1 MTNEEKQLLLKDLCA
16 RLSYGIKGIRNYKD
30 YETVEVYDIIPKCRM
45 NPNVGDGIFTE
56 ISFTNMDCCTIENFK
71 PYLRSLSNMT
81 KEEREEVQVFICD
94 EWFFEDSGFATKVRR
109 EGYIEFLANYDCSG
123 IDPEFCGEYVDWLN
137 THHFDYRGLIEK
149 GLALEA
155 PEGMYKME

>member
-1 MTNEEKQLLLKDLCA
+1 MIQEEKQLLLKDLCA
-16 RLSYGIKGIRNYKD
+16 RLPYGVIVLDEPAEHRGKLWSVSREYTIY
-30 YETVEVYDIIPKCRM
+30 YESDISEELECQSIF
-45 NPNVGDGIFTE
+45 NVR
-56 ISFTNMDCCTIENFK
+56 C
-71 PYLRSLSNMT
+71 YLRPMSSMT

-94 EWFFEDSGFATKVRR
+94 EWFFEDSGFATKVRK

-123 IDPEFCGEYVDWLN
+123 IDPEFCGEYIDWLI

-155 PEGMYKME
+155 PEGMYKIE